1 MQPQLLQEHLPVLR
15 LHLGKL
21 LLDLAADG
29 HHTAALRLGYL
40 QHLPVKRVLIQV
52 ARKIGLAEV
61 CHIDDRLI
69 GKQRAIGDE
78 LFFFLSA
85 GKIPG
90 GFALAQP
97 LVQPFEERC
106 LGQRLF
112 IAALG
117 CLFAAVDPPFYQ
129 VNVGEHQL
137 QVDGLNIPR
146 RANLAADMD
155 DLAVIKAAH
164 HMDDGIHLAN
174 MGKELV
180 AQALALGGPL
190 HQPRDIHELDDRGSH
205 LIGGV
210 HLTQLIQPGIRYRH
224 DAHIRFDGAEGIV
237 GSPSAAAGQGVEYG
251 ALANIRQADDS

>member
-1 MQPQLLQEHLPVLR
+1 
-15 LHLGKL
+15 
-21 LLDLAADG
+21 
-29 HHTAALRLGYL
+29 
-40 QHLPVKRVLIQV
+40 
-52 ARKIGLAEV
+52 
-61 CHIDDRLI
+61 
-69 GKQRAIGDE
+69 
-78 LFFFLSA
+78 
-85 GKIPG
+85 
-90 GFALAQP
+90 
-97 LVQPFEERC
+97 
-106 LGQRLF
+106 
-112 IAALG
+112 
-117 CLFAAVDPPFYQ
+117 
-129 VNVGEHQL
+129 
-137 QVDGLNIPR
+137 
-146 RANLAADMD
+146 MD

-251 ALANIRQADDS
+251 ALANIRQADNT